1 MRFRQLLPLFG
12 ALFAL
17 YIIWGSTYFV
27 IRIGVESWPPLM
39 MAGVRFLAAGILLLA
54 FLLLRGHKL
63 PPLRPLL
70 NAALIGLL
78 LLAVG
83 NGMVTVAEHQ
93 NVPSGIAA
101 VVVATVPLFTLCFS
115 RLFGIKT
122 RKLEWVGIA
131 IGLAGII
138 MLNSGGNLSG
148 NPWGAILILI
158 GSISWAFGSVYGSRI
173 TLPVGMMAGAI
184 EMLAAGVVLMIASMI
199 AGEKLTALPSL
210 SGFLAVG
217 YLALFGSIIAINAYM
232 YLIRNVSPALATS
245 YAYVNP
251 VVAVLLGTGLGGETL
266 RLLHAFQ
273 QGSLSSDCFPS
284 CNLQA
289 ISDSSHPSEKPL
301 LTGSPLPL
309 AFLHHDRCRCPREAA
324 RKSVKAGF

>member
-39 MAGVRFLAAGILLLA
+39 MAGVRFLSAGMLLMA
-54 FLLLRGHKL
+54 FLLLRGEKL
-63 PPLRPLL
+63 PPLRQTI

-83 NGMVTVAEHQ
+83 NGLVTVAEHQ

-115 RLFGIKT
+115 YFFGIKT

-138 MLNSGGNLSG
+138 LLNSGGNLSG

-158 GSISWAFGSVYGSRI
+158 GSMSWAFGSVYGSRI
-173 TLPVGMMAGAI
+173 ALPVGMMAARLKCWRRAWYCFARRFFPAKSSPRCLVYRG
-184 EMLAAGVVLMIASMI
+184 LW
-199 AGEKLTALPSL
+199 PS
-210 SGFLAVG
+210 
-217 YLALFGSIIAINAYM
+217 
-232 YLIRNVSPALATS
+232 ATWRCS
-245 YAYVNP
+245 
-251 VVAVLLGTGLGGETL
+251 VLL
-266 RLLHAFQ
+266 
-273 QGSLSSDCFPS
+273 
-284 CNLQA
+284 
-289 ISDSSHPSEKPL
+289 
-301 LTGSPLPL
+301 SPLMPI
-309 AFLHHDRCRCPREAA
+309 CT
-324 RKSVKAGF
+324 

>member
-39 MAGVRFLAAGILLLA
+39 MAGVRFLAAGILLMA

-70 NAALIGLL
+70 NAAVIGLL

-266 RLLHAFQ
+266 
-273 QGSLSSDCFPS
+273 SK
-284 CNLQA
+284 
-289 ISDSSHPSEKPL
+289 IE
-301 LTGSPLPL
+301 
-309 AFLHHDRCRCPREAA
+309 
-324 RKSVKAGF
+324 

>member
-39 MAGVRFLAAGILLLA
+39 MAGVRFLSAGMLLMA
-54 FLLLRGHKL
+54 FLLLRGEKL
-63 PPLRPLL
+63 PPLRQTI

-83 NGMVTVAEHQ
+83 NGLVTVAEHQ

-115 RLFGIKT
+115 YFFGIKT

-138 MLNSGGNLSG
+138 LLNSGGNLSG

-158 GSISWAFGSVYGSRI
+158 GSMSWAFGSVYGSRI
-173 TLPVGMMAGAI
+173 ALPVGMMAGAI
-184 EMLAAGVVLMIASMI
+184 EMLAAGVVLLCAAFLS
-199 AGEKLTALPSL
+199 GEKLATLPGL
-210 SGFLAVG
+210 SGFMAVG

-251 VVAVLLGTGLGGETL
+251 VVAVLLGTGLGGE
-266 RLLHAFQ
+266 RLLPVEWAALGVIVFAVVLVTL
-273 QGSLSSDCFPS
+273 GKYLLPARAVVTPCKTE
-284 CNLQA
+284 
-289 ISDSSHPSEKPL
+289 DS
-301 LTGSPLPL
+301 
-309 AFLHHDRCRCPREAA
+309 RQ
-324 RKSVKAGF
+324 